1 MWGTISPKRK
11 FHTSAEE
18 LRRMFIDDG
27 MTISEIASKL
37 GLHRRTVAN
46 WLRAYEIR
54 LDPAEVRRRQTR
66 HGSDVWNYRGYKT
79 TSRGYIYVRRSEH
92 PAANR
97 DGYVLEHRLT
107 VEAILQRYLLSGEQI
122 HHLNFVKADN
132 DIENLVLFPSAATH
146 TNFHKYMERVA
157 VGLLGIAPMPAPFSI
172 AAPIFYKQEWVT
184 AIDLLTT
191 HRD

>member
-132 DIENLVLFPSAATH
+132 DIENLVLFPSCAVAHELPQVYGALSGRAAGYRRRPPGFLGRQSH
-146 TNFHKYMERVA
+146 IVRRQV
-157 VGLLGIAPMPAPFSI
+157 VGVGGLGC
-172 AAPIFYKQEWVT
+172 
-184 AIDLLTT
+184 L
-191 HRD
+191 

>member
-1 MWGTISPKRK
+1 
-11 FHTSAEE
+11 
-18 LRRMFIDDG
+18 
-27 MTISEIASKL
+27 
-37 GLHRRTVAN
+37 
-46 WLRAYEIR
+46 
-54 LDPAEVRRRQTR
+54 
-66 HGSDVWNYRGYKT
+66 
-79 TSRGYIYVRRSEH
+79 VRRSEH

-172 AAPIFYKQEWVT
+172 AAPIFYKQRVG
-184 AIDLLTT
+184 
-191 HRD
+191 HRDRLAYYAPRLAIVFQIPGVPAVVHTHPGVPAAAGAVFHRLSPTAHVPVVGAAVP